1 MFSLA
6 ASSVVGQAVT
16 NELCAY
22 ILSLFKIHNYEYCI
36 GNSFF
41 FLQCKYRYL
50 SPLLV
55 LHILVTQ
62 LVMIVGFKREGNL
75 ER

>member
-22 ILSLFKIHNYEYCI
+22 ILSLFKIHNYEYCT

-41 FLQCKYRYL
+41 AALIQVFKPVA
-50 SPLLV
+50 SAT
-55 LHILVTQ
+55 HISNSVCNDCVIQ
-62 LVMIVGFKREGNL
+62 
-75 ER
+75 ERR

>member
-41 FLQCKYRYL
+41 FAVQIQVFKPVA
-50 SPLLV
+50 SAT
-55 LHILVTQ
+55 HISNS
-62 LVMIVGFKREGNL
+62 VGNDCVIQ
-75 ER
+75 ERR